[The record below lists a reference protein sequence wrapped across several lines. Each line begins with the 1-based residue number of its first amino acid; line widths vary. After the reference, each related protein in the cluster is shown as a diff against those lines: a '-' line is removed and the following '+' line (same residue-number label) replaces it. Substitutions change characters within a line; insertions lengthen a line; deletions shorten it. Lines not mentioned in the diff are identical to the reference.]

1 MTTMQGQQQQSSG
14 QQSIPLSAKDLS
26 YIKDLMNWELVAA
39 KKAYQ
44 YAHQTLEPECRQ
56 VMMTVAQQHQQNCEQ
71 IANHLGQHAQQ
82 VVQASVG
89 NTATITPTNSMH
101 M

>member
-1 MTTMQGQQQQSSG
+1 MQPTQML
-14 QQSIPLSAKDLS
+14 PLTEKDLS
-26 YIKDLMNWELVAA
+26 YVKDLAAWELVAA

-56 VMMTVAQQHQQNCEQ
+56 VMFEVGRQHQLNVE
-71 IANHLGQHAQQ
+71 NLMHHLHQHVNVA
-82 VVQASVG
+82 VQASVSG
-89 NTATITPTNSMH
+89 VQTTTTH